1 MPKAIAIHRRT
12 IIIKEIGMTEILS
25 LLPQTIFHSINW
37 SFCSRRQNYYQRSN
51 SHSQNVDSVDAEHL
65 ANARKSHKSLPDLHA
80 QTSRHSPHSDAM
92 SYRSRGNR
100 SNKSGSSMNRDS
112 GGSSGHYTHRSE
124 SFAKQQQQQSPQ
136 PLTQAQKLCID
147 YYRRDSGSSTQHS
160 NNSYRIHNCL
170 ECNAKC
176 DENCLLNFTTSEV
189 PDAFKDD
196 YVDQSRSL
204 PYSPTRRP
212 RPIGCDEI
220 YALTATGGNGTTELD
235 LSPPLGTF
243 RRQRCLRI
251 KQHPTRTSACSERTI
266 DNTVDLNDQAYD
278 DRKPILRSKSDI
290 SHRYWHRNIDPNE
303 PTEMPQTSNGA
314 AGQTSLANGSLSG
327 GQSNLANSKK
337 LSKSENL
344 LQLERFFDH
353 LGLNDDK
360 YEEYIAPRRLSN
372 DDSDHSS
379 PTFFSDV
386 STVDSTQLLDST
398 ETQATIQPYRP
409 IETTSIVERN
419 ARIIKWLCTCRK
431 LQMT

>member
-1 MPKAIAIHRRT
+1 M
-12 IIIKEIGMTEILS
+12 
-25 LLPQTIFHSINW
+25 
-37 SFCSRRQNYYQRSN
+37 
-51 SHSQNVDSVDAEHL
+51 

-124 SFAKQQQQQSPQ
+124 PYAKQQPHSLHPSQYPGGSQV
-136 PLTQAQKLCID
+136 QKSCID
-147 YYRRDSGSSTQHS
+147 YRRDSGSSTQHS
-160 NNSYRIHNCL
+160 NNSYRPDCI
-170 ECNAKC
+170 ECNSKNQC
-176 DENCLLNFTTSEV
+176 GDNCLLNFTTSEV
-189 PDAFKDD
+189 PEAFKDD
-196 YVDQSRSL
+196 YVDHSRSL
-204 PYSPTRRP
+204 PYSPNRRP
-212 RPIGCDEI
+212 LPIGCEEI
-220 YALTATGGNGTTELD
+220 LALTGPNPIDNNSTEHD

-243 RRQRCLRI
+243 RRQKCFRI
-251 KQHPTRTSACSERTI
+251 KQHPNRNSASSERTA
-266 DNTVDLNDQAYD
+266 DDDDQPYD
-278 DRKPILRSKSDI
+278 DRKPVLRSKSDI
-290 SHRYWHRNIDPNE
+290 SHRYWHRNIDQMDSAGDPIV
-303 PTEMPQTSNGA
+303 SGVVGA
-314 AGQTSLANGSLSG
+314 ATNGQT
-327 GQSNLANSKK
+327 NLLNTKK

-360 YEEYIAPRRLSN
+360 YDEYIAPRRNSN
-372 DDSDHSS
+372 SDSDHST
-379 PTFFSDV
+379 PVYFSDV
-386 STVDSTQLLDST
+386 STVDSTRLLDST

>member
-1 MPKAIAIHRRT
+1 MAI
-12 IIIKEIGMTEILS
+12 
-25 LLPQTIFHSINW
+25 
-37 SFCSRRQNYYQRSN
+37 
-51 SHSQNVDSVDAEHL
+51 
-65 ANARKSHKSLPDLHA
+65 ARKSHKSLPDLHA

-124 SFAKQQQQQSPQ
+124 PYAKQQQQQMHPSQYSSELP
-136 PLTQAQKLCID
+136 AQKLPID
-147 YYRRDSGSSTQHS
+147 YRRDSGSSTQHS
-160 NNSYRIHNCL
+160 NNSYRHDCI
-170 ECNAKC
+170 ECNSKNQC
-176 DENCLLNFTTSEV
+176 GDDCLLNFTTSEV
-189 PDAFKDD
+189 PEAFKDD
-196 YVDQSRSL
+196 YVDHSRSL
-204 PYSPTRRP
+204 PYSPNRRP
-212 RPIGCDEI
+212 RPIGSEEI
-220 YALTATGGNGTTELD
+220 FALTNAPGPHQIDTNSTELD

-243 RRQRCLRI
+243 RRQKCLRI
-251 KQHPTRTSACSERTI
+251 KQHPSRNSASSERTA
-266 DNTVDLNDQAYD
+266 DDDDEQSYD

-290 SHRYWHRNIDPNE
+290 SHRYWHRNIDQSDSVDNP
-303 PTEMPQTSNGA
+303 NGA
-314 AGQTSLANGSLSG
+314 SVTIGGNANGP
-327 GQSNLANSKK
+327 SNLINSRK

-360 YEEYIAPRRLSN
+360 YDEYIAPRRNSN
-372 DDSDHSS
+372 SDSDHSS
-379 PTFFSDV
+379 PVYFSDV
-386 STVDSTQLLDST
+386 STVDSTRLLDST